1 MANDFR
7 PTHRITFTPT
17 DGPSGPALEPKT
29 WEVMLWEDDNEA
41 GDGSAYTQ
49 EEWDETAMPAWYV
62 TRGRWYC
69 EGEATPGGRNGLVKV
84 ELL

>member
-1 MANDFR
+1 MTTDFR

-29 WEVMLWEDDNEA
+29 WEVVLCDDED
-41 GDGSAYTQ
+41 GDGPAYTQ
-49 EEWDETAMPAWYV
+49 EEWDEEAMPAWYFNH
-62 TRGRWYC
+62 GRWYC
-69 EGEATPGGRNGLVKV
+69 EAEVTPGGRNGLVKV